1 MLYIYQVALAI
12 DYLAKKNIAHRDLKP
27 ENVFMKNGICKL
39 GDFGFASQ
47 KNMYNTTLGTYPY
60 MAPEFF
66 NSKSYSLSVDVWA
79 LGVMLHQIIF
89 GELYFMGKS

>member
-39 GDFGFASQ
+39 GEW
-47 KNMYNTTLGTYPY
+47 N
-60 MAPEFF
+60 
-66 NSKSYSLSVDVWA
+66 
-79 LGVMLHQIIF
+79 IF
-89 GELYFMGKS
+89 YCDT